1 MSEHWYYEGEIY
13 DPETPPE
20 DAVGYVYRITNL
32 SNGRKYI
39 GKKTFWSTRRV
50 KQKGKVRRKKVVKES
65 DWRKYYGSSNFLK
78 EEVKELGKDKYKR
91 EILRICKTKGECSY
105 WEAKLQF
112 QYDVILRDDY
122 YNEYIQ
128 CRIHSSHIKKD
139 DNDGE
144 QGYATDL

>member
-1 MSEHWYYEGEIY
+1 MSEHWLYNDEIY

-20 DAVGYVYRITNL
+20 DAVGFVYRITNL
-32 SNGRKYI
+32 SNGRKYL
-39 GKKTFWSTRRV
+39 GKKIFWSTRRV

-65 DWRKYYGSSNFLK
+65 DWRKYYGSSNSLK

-112 QYDVILRDDY
+112 QYDVILREDY
-122 YNEYIQ
+122 YNEYIH
-128 CRIHSSHIKKD
+128 CRIHSSHIKKETI
-139 DNDGE
+139 DGDE
-144 QGYATDL
+144 

>member
-1 MSEHWYYEGEIY
+1 MSEHWLYNDEIY

-20 DAVGYVYRITNL
+20 DAVGFVYRITNL
-32 SNGRKYI
+32 SNGRKYL
-39 GKKTFWSTRRV
+39 GKKIFWSTRRV

-65 DWRKYYGSSNFLK
+65 DWRKYYGSSNSLK

-112 QYDVILRDDY
+112 QYDVILREDY

-128 CRIHSSHIKKD
+128 CRIHSSHIKKETI
-139 DNDGE
+139 DGDE
-144 QGYATDL
+144 

>member
-1 MSEHWYYEGEIY
+1 MSEHWLYNDEIY
-13 DPETPPE
+13 NPQTPPE

-39 GKKTFWSTRRV
+39 GKKLFWSTRRIN
-50 KQKGKVRRKKVVKES
+50 QKDKVRRKKVIKES
-65 DWRKYYGSSNFLK
+65 DWRKYYGASNFLK

-112 QYDVILRDDY
+112 EYDVILREDY

-128 CRIHSSHIKKD
+128 CRIHSSHIKKETIND
-139 DNDGE
+139 DE
-144 QGYATDL
+144 